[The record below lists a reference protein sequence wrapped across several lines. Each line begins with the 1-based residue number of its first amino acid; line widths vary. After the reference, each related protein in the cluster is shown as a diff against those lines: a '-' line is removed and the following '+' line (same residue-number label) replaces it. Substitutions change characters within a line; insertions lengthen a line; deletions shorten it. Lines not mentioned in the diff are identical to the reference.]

1 LMTGLLNDSK
11 KSVFTTK
18 VQVLAGIMATRK
30 INIAKT
36 LMLELSS
43 SLRTPGPHSKIREI
57 FLWTNVTVAKKRA
70 CASLVANLDT
80 SLETAEIMPTRI
92 RFQRERRLGRRRTN
106 KRLRPLRMKKT
117 LGTQGRRSG
126 RQTPGKSWNQ

>member
-18 VQVLAGIMATRK
+18 VQILAGIRAIRK
-30 INIAKT
+30 INIVKT
-36 LMLELSS
+36 PMLELSS
-43 SLRTPGPHSKIREI
+43 SLRIPGPYQKIRET
-57 FLWTNVTVAKKRA
+57 FLLTNVTIAKKRA

-80 SLETAEIMPTRI
+80 PLETAEIMPTRT

-117 LGTQGRRSG
+117 LGTQGRRLG
-126 RQTPGKSWNQ
+126 RQTPGKSWN